1 MKQIISFEKEIAF
14 KTMIGE
20 VTSISLEHTLAFQ
33 GPSTISGD
41 MIVSGTYKMTEAS
54 TLEEDFQ
61 YAIPVDIMLTKE
73 LEEDNRSIAIHNFT
87 YDIRNEDTL
96 HLYIDVL
103 VKGREVIEFEEEE
116 EKVIEPVREELPK
129 IDIDKEQVMEGQ
141 VEDNT
146 NDDKEILTEKEVE
159 ESQKVIDNIMS
170 TEKKEEV
177 VIKEKKEEP
186 VIKND
191 SQEDKKTTAD
201 TKVMNSIFSAF
212 ANTEETYTTYSVY
225 LLRENDSIENIIEN
239 YGVTREELS
248 YYNDLDNLNVGSKII
263 IPTVKKDAA
272 TS

>member
-103 VKGREVIEFEEEE
+103 VKGREVIELEEDNEE
-116 EKVIEPVREELPK
+116 VIEPVREEQPK
-129 IDIDKEQVMEGQ
+129 IDEEQVIEEQ
-141 VEDNT
+141 IEDTT
-146 NDDKEILTEKEVE
+146 NDNKELLTDIEVE
-159 ESQKVIDNIMS
+159 ESQKVIDNIIN
-170 TEKKEEV
+170 TD
-177 VIKEKKEEP
+177 KKEEP

-191 SQEDKKTTAD
+191 IQEEVKTTTD

-263 IPTVKKDAA
+263 IPTVKKDATA
-272 TS
+272 S

>member
-61 YAIPVDIMLTKE
+61 YAIPVDIMLTKD
-73 LEEDNRSIAIHNFT
+73 LEEDNRSITIHNFT

-103 VKGREVIEFEEEE
+103 VKGREVIELEE
-116 EKVIEPVREELPK
+116 EKEEEIPVLERNEEIAPK
-129 IDIDKEQVMEGQ
+129 LEEI
-141 VEDNT
+141 VEEESDDN
-146 NDDKEILTEKEVE
+146 KEILSESEVE
-159 ESQKVIDNIMS
+159 ESQKVIDNIMN
-170 TEKKEEV
+170 TEPKQEEIPTPVMQEEIKEEKEEV
-177 VIKEKKEEP
+177 KE
-186 VIKND
+186 
-191 SQEDKKTTAD
+191 QTD

-225 LLRENDSIENIIEN
+225 LLRETDSIESIIET
-239 YGVTREELS
+239 YGISREELS
-248 YYNDLDNLNVGSKII
+248 YYNDLENLTVGSKII
-263 IPTVKKDAA
+263 IPTTKKDVS
-272 TS
+272 TN

>member
-103 VKGREVIEFEEEE
+103 VKGREVIELEEDE

-129 IDIDKEQVMEGQ
+129 IDEEQVIEEQ
-141 VEDNT
+141 AEDTT

-159 ESQKVIDNIMS
+159 DSQKVIDNIIN
-170 TEKKEEV
+170 TD
-177 VIKEKKEEP
+177 KKEEP

-191 SQEDKKTTAD
+191 TQEEVKTTTD

-263 IPTVKKDAA
+263 IPTVKKDATA
-272 TS
+272 S

>member
-20 VTSISLEHTLAFQ
+20 VTSISLEHTLSFQ

-73 LEEDNRSIAIHNFT
+73 LEEDNRSITIHNFT

-103 VKGREVIEFEEEE
+103 VKGREVIELEEDEEE
-116 EKVIEPVREELPK
+116 VIEPVREEQPK
-129 IDIDKEQVMEGQ
+129 IDEEQKE
-141 VEDNT
+141 DTT
-146 NDDKEILTEKEVE
+146 NDNKELLTDIEVE
-159 ESQKVIDNIMS
+159 ESQKVIDNIIN
-170 TEKKEEV
+170 TD
-177 VIKEKKEEP
+177 KKEEP

-191 SQEDKKTTAD
+191 TQEEVKTTTD

-272 TS
+272 AS

>member
-103 VKGREVIEFEEEE
+103 VKGREVIELEEE

-129 IDIDKEQVMEGQ
+129 IDEEQ
-141 VEDNT
+141 VEDTT
-146 NDDKEILTEKEVE
+146 NDDKELLTEKEVE

-170 TEKKEEV
+170 TDKKEEV
-177 VIKEKKEEP
+177 VEEKKEEP
-186 VIKND
+186 VIKNE
-191 SQEDKKTTAD
+191 SQEEVKTTTD

>member
-20 VTSISLEHTLAFQ
+20 VTSISLEHTLSFQ

-41 MIVSGTYKMTEAS
+41 IIVSGTYKMTEAS

-73 LEEDNRSIAIHNFT
+73 LEEDNRSITIHNFT

-103 VKGREVIEFEEEE
+103 VKGREVIDLEEDEEE
-116 EKVIEPVREELPK
+116 VIEPVREEQPK
-129 IDIDKEQVMEGQ
+129 IDEEQ
-141 VEDNT
+141 VEDTT
-146 NDDKEILTEKEVE
+146 NDNKELLTDIEVE
-159 ESQKVIDNIMS
+159 ESQKVIDNIIN
-170 TEKKEEV
+170 TD
-177 VIKEKKEEP
+177 KKEEP

-191 SQEDKKTTAD
+191 TQEEIKTTTD

>member
-61 YAIPVDIMLTKE
+61 YAIPVDIMLTKD
-73 LEEDNRSIAIHNFT
+73 LEEDNRSITIHNFT

-103 VKGREVIEFEEEE
+103 VKGREVIELEEEE
-116 EKVIEPVREELPK
+116 QVIEPVREELPK
-129 IDIDKEQVMEGQ
+129 IDEEEVIEEQ
-141 VEDNT
+141 VEDTT
-146 NDDKEILTEKEVE
+146 NDNKELLTDIEVE
-159 ESQKVIDNIMS
+159 ESQKVIDNIMN
-170 TEKKEEV
+170 TGKKEEV
-177 VIKEKKEEP
+177 VVEEKKEEP
-186 VIKND
+186 VVKND
-191 SQEDKKTTAD
+191 TQEEVKTTTD

-263 IPTVKKDAA
+263 IPTVKKDATA
-272 TS
+272 S

>member
-20 VTSISLEHTLAFQ
+20 VTSISLEHTLSFQ

-103 VKGREVIEFEEEE
+103 VKGREVIELEEE

-129 IDIDKEQVMEGQ
+129 IDEEQ
-141 VEDNT
+141 VEDTT

-159 ESQKVIDNIMS
+159 ESQKVIDNIIN
-170 TEKKEEV
+170 TDKKEEE
-177 VIKEKKEEP
+177 VIIEDKEEEP
-186 VIKND
+186 VIKTD
-191 SQEDKKTTAD
+191 IQEEVKTTTD

-225 LLRENDSIENIIEN
+225 ILRENDSIENIIEN

-263 IPTVKKDAA
+263 IPTIKKDATA
-272 TS
+272 S

>member
-20 VTSISLEHTLAFQ
+20 VTSISLEHTLSFQ

-41 MIVSGTYKMTEAS
+41 IIVSGTYKMTEAS

-73 LEEDNRSIAIHNFT
+73 LEEDNRSITIHNFT

-103 VKGREVIEFEEEE
+103 VKGREVIELEED
-116 EKVIEPVREELPK
+116 EKEVIEPVREEQPK
-129 IDIDKEQVMEGQ
+129 IDEEQKEDTIN
-141 VEDNT
+141 DN
-146 NDDKEILTEKEVE
+146 KELLTDIEVE
-159 ESQKVIDNIMS
+159 ESQKVIDNIIN
-170 TEKKEEV
+170 TDKKEEV
-177 VIKEKKEEP
+177 VIEDKKEEP

-191 SQEDKKTTAD
+191 TQEEVKTATD

>member
-73 LEEDNRSIAIHNFT
+73 LEEDNRSITIHNFT

-103 VKGREVIEFEEEE
+103 VKGREVIELEED
-116 EKVIEPVREELPK
+116 EKEVIEPVREEQPK
-129 IDIDKEQVMEGQ
+129 IDEEQKE
-141 VEDNT
+141 DTT
-146 NDDKEILTEKEVE
+146 NDNKELLTDIEVE
-159 ESQKVIDNIMS
+159 ESQKVIDNIIN
-170 TEKKEEV
+170 TDKKEEV
-177 VIKEKKEEP
+177 VIEDKKEEP

-191 SQEDKKTTAD
+191 TQEEVKTTTD

-263 IPTVKKDAA
+263 IPTVKKDATA
-272 TS
+272 S

>member
-1 MKQIISFEKEIAF
+1 
-14 KTMIGE
+14 
-20 VTSISLEHTLAFQ
+20 
-33 GPSTISGD
+33 
-41 MIVSGTYKMTEAS
+41 
-54 TLEEDFQ
+54 
-61 YAIPVDIMLTKE
+61 MLTKE
-73 LEEDNRSIAIHNFT
+73 LEEDNRSITIHNFT

-103 VKGREVIEFEEEE
+103 VKGREVIELEEDEEE
-116 EKVIEPVREELPK
+116 VIEPVREEQPK
-129 IDIDKEQVMEGQ
+129 IDEEQVK
-141 VEDNT
+141 DTT
-146 NDDKEILTEKEVE
+146 NDNKELLTDIEVE
-159 ESQKVIDNIMS
+159 ESQKVIDNIIN
-170 TEKKEEV
+170 TD
-177 VIKEKKEEP
+177 KKEEP

-191 SQEDKKTTAD
+191 TQEEVKTTTD

-225 LLRENDSIENIIEN
+225 LLRENDSVENIIEN

>member
-20 VTSISLEHTLAFQ
+20 VTSISLEHTLSFQ

-73 LEEDNRSIAIHNFT
+73 LEEDNRSITIHNFT

-103 VKGREVIEFEEEE
+103 VKGREVIELEEDEEE
-116 EKVIEPVREELPK
+116 VIEPVREEQPK
-129 IDIDKEQVMEGQ
+129 IDEEQ
-141 VEDNT
+141 VEDTT
-146 NDDKEILTEKEVE
+146 NDNKELLTDIEVE
-159 ESQKVIDNIMS
+159 ESQKVIDNIIN
-170 TEKKEEV
+170 TDKKEEV
-177 VIKEKKEEP
+177 VIEDKKEEP

-191 SQEDKKTTAD
+191 TQEEVKTTTD

-225 LLRENDSIENIIEN
+225 LLRENDSVENIIEN

-263 IPTVKKDAA
+263 IPTVKKDATA
-272 TS
+272 S

>member
-20 VTSISLEHTLAFQ
+20 VTSISLEHTLSFQ

-41 MIVSGTYKMTEAS
+41 IIVSGTYKMTEAS

-73 LEEDNRSIAIHNFT
+73 LEEDNRSITIHNFT

-103 VKGREVIEFEEEE
+103 VKGREVIELEEDEEE
-116 EKVIEPVREELPK
+116 VIEPVREEQPK
-129 IDIDKEQVMEGQ
+129 IDEEQ
-141 VEDNT
+141 VEDTT
-146 NDDKEILTEKEVE
+146 NDNKELLTDIEVE
-159 ESQKVIDNIMS
+159 ESQKVIDNIIN
-170 TEKKEEV
+170 TD
-177 VIKEKKEEP
+177 KKEEP

-191 SQEDKKTTAD
+191 IQEEIKTTTD

-263 IPTVKKDAA
+263 IPTVKKDATA
-272 TS
+272 S

>member
-20 VTSISLEHTLAFQ
+20 VTSISLEHTLSFQ

-103 VKGREVIEFEEEE
+103 VKGREVIELEEDNEE
-116 EKVIEPVREELPK
+116 VIEPVREEQPK
-129 IDIDKEQVMEGQ
+129 IDEEQKE
-141 VEDNT
+141 DTT
-146 NDDKEILTEKEVE
+146 NDNKELLTDIEVE
-159 ESQKVIDNIMS
+159 ESQKVIDNIIN
-170 TEKKEEV
+170 T
-177 VIKEKKEEP
+177 EKKEEP

-191 SQEDKKTTAD
+191 IQEEVKTTTD

-263 IPTVKKDAA
+263 IPTVKKDATA
-272 TS
+272 S

>member
-20 VTSISLEHTLAFQ
+20 VTSISLEHTLSFQ

-41 MIVSGTYKMTEAS
+41 IIVSGTYKMTEAS

-73 LEEDNRSIAIHNFT
+73 LEEDNRSITIHNFT

-103 VKGREVIEFEEEE
+103 VKGREVIELEED
-116 EKVIEPVREELPK
+116 EKEVIEPVREEQPK
-129 IDIDKEQVMEGQ
+129 IDEEQ
-141 VEDNT
+141 VEDTT
-146 NDDKEILTEKEVE
+146 NDNKELLTDIEVE
-159 ESQKVIDNIMS
+159 ESQKVIDNIIN
-170 TEKKEEV
+170 TDKKEEV
-177 VIKEKKEEP
+177 VIEDKKEEP

-191 SQEDKKTTAD
+191 TQEEIKTTTD

-263 IPTVKKDAA
+263 IPTVKKDATA
-272 TS
+272 S

>member
-61 YAIPVDIMLTKE
+61 YAIPVDIMLTKD
-73 LEEDNRSIAIHNFT
+73 LEEDNRSITIHNFT

-103 VKGREVIEFEEEE
+103 VKGREVIKLEEEQE
-116 EKVIEPVREELPK
+116 EDIPVLERNEKIAPKLEE
-129 IDIDKEQVMEGQ
+129 I
-141 VEDNT
+141 VEEESDDN
-146 NDDKEILTEKEVE
+146 KEILSESEVE
-159 ESQKVIDNIMS
+159 ESQKVIDNIMN
-170 TEKKEEV
+170 TEPKQEEIPTPVMQEEIKEEKEEV
-177 VIKEKKEEP
+177 KEQP
-186 VIKND
+186 
-191 SQEDKKTTAD
+191 D

-225 LLRENDSIENIIEN
+225 LLRETDSIESIIET
-239 YGVTREELS
+239 YGISREELS
-248 YYNDLDNLNVGSKII
+248 YYNDLENLTVASKII
-263 IPTVKKDAA
+263 IPTTKKDVS
-272 TS
+272 TN

>member
-20 VTSISLEHTLAFQ
+20 VTSISLEHTLSFQ

-73 LEEDNRSIAIHNFT
+73 LEEDNRSITIHNFT

-103 VKGREVIEFEEEE
+103 VKGREVIELEEAEEE
-116 EKVIEPVREELPK
+116 VIEPVREEQPK
-129 IDIDKEQVMEGQ
+129 IDEEQ
-141 VEDNT
+141 VEDTT
-146 NDDKEILTEKEVE
+146 NDNKELLTDIEVE
-159 ESQKVIDNIMS
+159 ENQKVIDNIIN
-170 TEKKEEV
+170 TD
-177 VIKEKKEEP
+177 KKEEP

-191 SQEDKKTTAD
+191 TQEEIKTTTD

-263 IPTVKKDAA
+263 IPTVKKDATA
-272 TS
+272 S

>member
-20 VTSISLEHTLAFQ
+20 VTSISLEHTLSFQ

-73 LEEDNRSIAIHNFT
+73 LEEDNRSITIHNFT

-103 VKGREVIEFEEEE
+103 VKGREVIELEEEE
-116 EKVIEPVREELPK
+116 EEVIEPVREEQPK
-129 IDIDKEQVMEGQ
+129 IDEEQ
-141 VEDNT
+141 VEDTT
-146 NDDKEILTEKEVE
+146 NDNKELLTDIEVE
-159 ESQKVIDNIMS
+159 ESQKVIDNIIN
-170 TEKKEEV
+170 TD
-177 VIKEKKEEP
+177 KKEEP

-191 SQEDKKTTAD
+191 TQEEVKTTTD

-263 IPTVKKDAA
+263 IPTVKKDATA
-272 TS
+272 S

>member
-20 VTSISLEHTLAFQ
+20 VTSISLEHTLSFQ

-41 MIVSGTYKMTEAS
+41 IIVSGTYKMTEAS

-73 LEEDNRSIAIHNFT
+73 LEEDNRSITIHNFT

-103 VKGREVIEFEEEE
+103 VKGREVIELEED
-116 EKVIEPVREELPK
+116 EKEVMEPVREEQPK
-129 IDIDKEQVMEGQ
+129 IDEEQKE
-141 VEDNT
+141 DTT
-146 NDDKEILTEKEVE
+146 NDNKELLTDIEVE
-159 ESQKVIDNIMS
+159 ESQKVIDNIIN
-170 TEKKEEV
+170 TDKKEEV
-177 VIKEKKEEP
+177 VIEDKKEEP

-191 SQEDKKTTAD
+191 TQEEVKTTTD

-263 IPTVKKDAA
+263 IPTVKKDATA
-272 TS
+272 S

>member
-20 VTSISLEHTLAFQ
+20 VTSISLEHTLSFQ

-103 VKGREVIEFEEEE
+103 VKGREVIELEEDEEE
-116 EKVIEPVREELPK
+116 VIEPVREEQPK
-129 IDIDKEQVMEGQ
+129 IDEEQ
-141 VEDNT
+141 VEDTT
-146 NDDKEILTEKEVE
+146 NDNKELLTDIEVE
-159 ESQKVIDNIMS
+159 ESQKVIDNIIN
-170 TEKKEEV
+170 TD
-177 VIKEKKEEP
+177 KKEEP

-191 SQEDKKTTAD
+191 TQEEVKTTTD

-263 IPTVKKDAA
+263 IPTVKKDATA
-272 TS
+272 S

>member
-20 VTSISLEHTLAFQ
+20 VTSISLEHTLSFQ

-61 YAIPVDIMLTKE
+61 YAIPVDIMLTKD
-73 LEEDNRSIAIHNFT
+73 LEEDNRSITIHNFT

-103 VKGREVIEFEEEE
+103 VKGREVIELEEAEEE
-116 EKVIEPVREELPK
+116 VIEPVREEQPK
-129 IDIDKEQVMEGQ
+129 IDEEQ
-141 VEDNT
+141 VEDTT
-146 NDDKEILTEKEVE
+146 NDNKELLTDIEVE
-159 ESQKVIDNIMS
+159 ESQKVIDNIIN
-170 TEKKEEV
+170 TD
-177 VIKEKKEEP
+177 KKEEP

-191 SQEDKKTTAD
+191 TQEEIKTTTD

-263 IPTVKKDAA
+263 IPTVKKDATA
-272 TS
+272 S

>member
-20 VTSISLEHTLAFQ
+20 VTSISLEHTLSFQ

-41 MIVSGTYKMTEAS
+41 IIVSGTYKMTEAS

-73 LEEDNRSIAIHNFT
+73 LEEDNRSITIHNFT

-103 VKGREVIEFEEEE
+103 VKGREVIELEEDEEE
-116 EKVIEPVREELPK
+116 VIEPVREEQPK
-129 IDIDKEQVMEGQ
+129 IDEEQ
-141 VEDNT
+141 VEDTT
-146 NDDKEILTEKEVE
+146 NDNKELLTDIEVE
-159 ESQKVIDNIMS
+159 ESQKVIDNIIN
-170 TEKKEEV
+170 TDKKEEV
-177 VIKEKKEEP
+177 VIENKKEEP

-191 SQEDKKTTAD
+191 TQEEIKTTTD

-263 IPTVKKDAA
+263 IPTVKKDATA
-272 TS
+272 S

>member
-61 YAIPVDIMLTKE
+61 YAIPVDIMLTKD
-73 LEEDNRSIAIHNFT
+73 LEEDNRSITIHNFT

-103 VKGREVIEFEEEE
+103 VKGREVIELEE
-116 EKVIEPVREELPK
+116 EKEEEIPVLERNEEIAPKLEEIVEEEP
-129 IDIDKEQVMEGQ
+129 D
-141 VEDNT
+141 DN
-146 NDDKEILTEKEVE
+146 KEILSESEVE
-159 ESQKVIDNIMS
+159 ESQKVIDNIMN
-170 TEKKEEV
+170 TEPKQEEIQTPVMQEEIKEEKEEV
-177 VIKEKKEEP
+177 KE
-186 VIKND
+186 
-191 SQEDKKTTAD
+191 QTD

-225 LLRENDSIENIIEN
+225 LLRETDSIESIIET
-239 YGVTREELS
+239 YGISREELS
-248 YYNDLDNLNVGSKII
+248 YYNDLENLTVGSKII
-263 IPTVKKDAA
+263 IPTTKKDVS
-272 TS
+272 TN

>member
-20 VTSISLEHTLAFQ
+20 VTSISLEHTLSFQ

-73 LEEDNRSIAIHNFT
+73 LEEDNRSITIHNFT

-103 VKGREVIEFEEEE
+103 VKGREVIELEEDEEE
-116 EKVIEPVREELPK
+116 VIEPVREEQPK
-129 IDIDKEQVMEGQ
+129 IDEEQ
-141 VEDNT
+141 VEDTT
-146 NDDKEILTEKEVE
+146 NDNKELLTDIEVE
-159 ESQKVIDNIMS
+159 ESQKVIDNIIN
-170 TEKKEEV
+170 TD
-177 VIKEKKEEP
+177 KKEEP

-191 SQEDKKTTAD
+191 IQEEVKTTTD

>member
-20 VTSISLEHTLAFQ
+20 VTSISLEHTLSFQ

-41 MIVSGTYKMTEAS
+41 IIVSGTYKMTEAS

-73 LEEDNRSIAIHNFT
+73 LEEDNRSITIHNFT

-103 VKGREVIEFEEEE
+103 VKGREVIELEED
-116 EKVIEPVREELPK
+116 EKEVIEPVREEQPK
-129 IDIDKEQVMEGQ
+129 IDEEQKE
-141 VEDNT
+141 DTT
-146 NDDKEILTEKEVE
+146 NDNKELLTDIEVE
-159 ESQKVIDNIMS
+159 ESQKVIDNIIN
-170 TEKKEEV
+170 TDKKEEV
-177 VIKEKKEEP
+177 VIEDKKEE
-186 VIKND
+186 V
-191 SQEDKKTTAD
+191 KTTTD

-212 ANTEETYTTYSVY
+212 ANTEETYTTYTVY

-263 IPTVKKDAA
+263 IPTVKKDATA
-272 TS
+272 S

>member
-20 VTSISLEHTLAFQ
+20 VTSISLEHTLSFQ

-41 MIVSGTYKMTEAS
+41 IIVSGTYKMTEAS

-73 LEEDNRSIAIHNFT
+73 LEEDNRSITIHNFT

-103 VKGREVIEFEEEE
+103 VKGREVIELEEDEEE
-116 EKVIEPVREELPK
+116 VIEPVREEQPK
-129 IDIDKEQVMEGQ
+129 IDEEQKE
-141 VEDNT
+141 DTT
-146 NDDKEILTEKEVE
+146 NDNKELLTDIEVE
-159 ESQKVIDNIMS
+159 ESQKVIDNIID
-170 TEKKEEV
+170 TDKKEEV
-177 VIKEKKEEP
+177 VIEDKKEEP

-191 SQEDKKTTAD
+191 TQEEIKTTTD

>member
-1 MKQIISFEKEIAF
+1 
-14 KTMIGE
+14 
-20 VTSISLEHTLAFQ
+20 
-33 GPSTISGD
+33 
-41 MIVSGTYKMTEAS
+41 MTEAS

-73 LEEDNRSIAIHNFT
+73 LEEDNRSITIHNFT

-103 VKGREVIEFEEEE
+103 VKGREVIELEEDEEE
-116 EKVIEPVREELPK
+116 VIEPVREEQPK
-129 IDIDKEQVMEGQ
+129 IDEEQKE
-141 VEDNT
+141 DTT
-146 NDDKEILTEKEVE
+146 NDNKELLTDIEVE
-159 ESQKVIDNIMS
+159 ESQKVIDNIIN
-170 TEKKEEV
+170 TDKKEEV
-177 VIKEKKEEP
+177 VIEDKKEEP

-191 SQEDKKTTAD
+191 TQEEIKTTTD

-263 IPTVKKDAA
+263 IPTVKKDATA
-272 TS
+272 S

>member
-1 MKQIISFEKEIAF
+1 
-14 KTMIGE
+14 
-20 VTSISLEHTLAFQ
+20 
-33 GPSTISGD
+33 

-73 LEEDNRSIAIHNFT
+73 LEEDNRSITIHNFT

-103 VKGREVIEFEEEE
+103 VKGREVIELEEDEEE
-116 EKVIEPVREELPK
+116 VIEPVREEQPK
-129 IDIDKEQVMEGQ
+129 IDEEQ
-141 VEDNT
+141 VEDTT
-146 NDDKEILTEKEVE
+146 NDNKELLTDIEVE
-159 ESQKVIDNIMS
+159 ESQKVIDNIIN
-170 TEKKEEV
+170 TD
-177 VIKEKKEEP
+177 KKEEP

-191 SQEDKKTTAD
+191 TQEEVKTTTD

-263 IPTVKKDAA
+263 IPTVKKDATA
-272 TS
+272 S

>member
-20 VTSISLEHTLAFQ
+20 VTSISLEHTLSFQ

-73 LEEDNRSIAIHNFT
+73 LEEDNRSITIHNFT

-103 VKGREVIEFEEEE
+103 VKGREVIELEEDEEE
-116 EKVIEPVREELPK
+116 VIEPVREEQPK
-129 IDIDKEQVMEGQ
+129 IDEEQ
-141 VEDNT
+141 VEDTT
-146 NDDKEILTEKEVE
+146 NDNKELLTDIEVE
-159 ESQKVIDNIMS
+159 ESQKVIDNIIN
-170 TEKKEEV
+170 TDKKEEV
-177 VIKEKKEEP
+177 VIEDKKEEP

-191 SQEDKKTTAD
+191 TQEEVKTTTD

-263 IPTVKKDAA
+263 IPTVKKDATA
-272 TS
+272 S

>member
-20 VTSISLEHTLAFQ
+20 VTSISLEHTLSFQ
-33 GPSTISGD
+33 SPSTISGD
-41 MIVSGTYKMTEAS
+41 IIVSGTYKMTEAS

-73 LEEDNRSIAIHNFT
+73 LEEDNRSITIHNFT

-103 VKGREVIEFEEEE
+103 VKGREVIELEEAEEE
-116 EKVIEPVREELPK
+116 VIEPVREEQPK
-129 IDIDKEQVMEGQ
+129 IDEEQKE
-141 VEDNT
+141 DTT
-146 NDDKEILTEKEVE
+146 NDNKELLTDIEVE
-159 ESQKVIDNIMS
+159 ESQKVIDNIIN
-170 TEKKEEV
+170 TDKKEEV
-177 VIKEKKEEP
+177 VIEDKKEEP

-191 SQEDKKTTAD
+191 TQEEVKTTTD

>member
-20 VTSISLEHTLAFQ
+20 VTSISLEHTLSFQ

-61 YAIPVDIMLTKE
+61 YAIPVDIMLTKD
-73 LEEDNRSIAIHNFT
+73 LEEDNRSITIHNFT

-103 VKGREVIEFEEEE
+103 VKGREVIELEEAEEE
-116 EKVIEPVREELPK
+116 VIEPVREEQPK
-129 IDIDKEQVMEGQ
+129 IDEEQ
-141 VEDNT
+141 VEDTT
-146 NDDKEILTEKEVE
+146 NDNKELLTDIEVE
-159 ESQKVIDNIMS
+159 ESQKVIDNIIN
-170 TEKKEEV
+170 TD
-177 VIKEKKEEP
+177 KKEEP

-191 SQEDKKTTAD
+191 TQEEVKTTTD

-263 IPTVKKDAA
+263 IPTVKKDATA
-272 TS
+272 S

>member
-20 VTSISLEHTLAFQ
+20 VTSISLEHTLSFQ

-73 LEEDNRSIAIHNFT
+73 LEEDNRSITIHNFT

-103 VKGREVIEFEEEE
+103 VKGREVIELEEDEEE
-116 EKVIEPVREELPK
+116 VIEPVREEQPK
-129 IDIDKEQVMEGQ
+129 IDEEQ
-141 VEDNT
+141 VEDTT
-146 NDDKEILTEKEVE
+146 NDNKELLTDIEVE
-159 ESQKVIDNIMS
+159 ESQKVIDNIIN
-170 TEKKEEV
+170 TDKKEEV
-177 VIKEKKEEP
+177 VIEDKKEEP

-191 SQEDKKTTAD
+191 TQEEIKTTTD

-263 IPTVKKDAA
+263 IPTVKKDATA
-272 TS
+272 S

>member
-20 VTSISLEHTLAFQ
+20 VTSISLEHTLSFQ

-73 LEEDNRSIAIHNFT
+73 LEEDNRSITIHNFT

-103 VKGREVIEFEEEE
+103 VKGREVIELEEDEEE
-116 EKVIEPVREELPK
+116 VIEPVREEQPK
-129 IDIDKEQVMEGQ
+129 IDEEQ
-141 VEDNT
+141 VEDTT
-146 NDDKEILTEKEVE
+146 NDNKELLTDIEVE
-159 ESQKVIDNIMS
+159 ESQKVIDNILN
-170 TEKKEEV
+170 TD
-177 VIKEKKEEP
+177 KKEEP

-191 SQEDKKTTAD
+191 TQEEIKTTTD

>member
-20 VTSISLEHTLAFQ
+20 VTSISLEHTLSFQ

-103 VKGREVIEFEEEE
+103 VKGREVIELEEDEEE
-116 EKVIEPVREELPK
+116 VIEPVREEQPK
-129 IDIDKEQVMEGQ
+129 IDEEQKE
-141 VEDNT
+141 DTT
-146 NDDKEILTEKEVE
+146 NDNKELLTDIEVE
-159 ESQKVIDNIMS
+159 ESQKVIDNIIN
-170 TEKKEEV
+170 TD
-177 VIKEKKEEP
+177 KKEEP

-191 SQEDKKTTAD
+191 TQEEVKTTTD

-263 IPTVKKDAA
+263 IPTVKKDATA
-272 TS
+272 S

>member
-61 YAIPVDIMLTKE
+61 YAIPVDIMLTKD
-73 LEEDNRSIAIHNFT
+73 LEEDNRSITIHNFT

-103 VKGREVIEFEEEE
+103 VKGREIIKLEEEQE
-116 EKVIEPVREELPK
+116 EEIPVLERNEEIAPK
-129 IDIDKEQVMEGQ
+129 LEEIVKEESD
-141 VEDNT
+141 DN
-146 NDDKEILTEKEVE
+146 KEILSESEVE
-159 ESQKVIDNIMS
+159 ESQKVIDNIMN
-170 TEKKEEV
+170 TEPKQEEIPTPVMQEEIKEEKEEV
-177 VIKEKKEEP
+177 KEQP
-186 VIKND
+186 
-191 SQEDKKTTAD
+191 D

-225 LLRENDSIENIIEN
+225 LLRETDSIESIIET
-239 YGVTREELS
+239 YGISREELS
-248 YYNDLDNLNVGSKII
+248 YYNDLENLTVGSKII
-263 IPTVKKDAA
+263 IPTTKKDVS
-272 TS
+272 TN

>member
-20 VTSISLEHTLAFQ
+20 VTSISLEHTLSFQ

-73 LEEDNRSIAIHNFT
+73 LEEDNRSITIHNFT

-103 VKGREVIEFEEEE
+103 FKGREVIELEEDEEE
-116 EKVIEPVREELPK
+116 VIEPVREEQPK
-129 IDIDKEQVMEGQ
+129 IDEEQ
-141 VEDNT
+141 VEDTT
-146 NDDKEILTEKEVE
+146 NDNKELLTDIEVE
-159 ESQKVIDNIMS
+159 ESQKVIDNIIN
-170 TEKKEEV
+170 TD
-177 VIKEKKEEP
+177 KKEEP

-191 SQEDKKTTAD
+191 TQEEIKTTTD

>member
-20 VTSISLEHTLAFQ
+20 VTSISLEHTLSFQ

-41 MIVSGTYKMTEAS
+41 IIVSGTYKMTEAS

-73 LEEDNRSIAIHNFT
+73 LEEDNRSITIHNFT

-103 VKGREVIEFEEEE
+103 VKGREVIELEED
-116 EKVIEPVREELPK
+116 EKEVIEPVREEQPK
-129 IDIDKEQVMEGQ
+129 IDEEQKE
-141 VEDNT
+141 DTT
-146 NDDKEILTEKEVE
+146 NDNKELLTDIEVE
-159 ESQKVIDNIMS
+159 ESQKVIDNIIN
-170 TEKKEEV
+170 TD
-177 VIKEKKEEP
+177 KKEEP

-191 SQEDKKTTAD
+191 TQEEVKTNTD

-263 IPTVKKDAA
+263 IPTVKKDATA
-272 TS
+272 S

>member
-20 VTSISLEHTLAFQ
+20 VTSISLEHTLSFQ

-73 LEEDNRSIAIHNFT
+73 LEEDNRSITIHNFT

-103 VKGREVIEFEEEE
+103 VKGREVIDLEEDKEE
-116 EKVIEPVREELPK
+116 VIEPVREEQPK
-129 IDIDKEQVMEGQ
+129 IDEEQ
-141 VEDNT
+141 VEDTT
-146 NDDKEILTEKEVE
+146 NDNKELLTDIEVE
-159 ESQKVIDNIMS
+159 ESQKVIDNIIN
-170 TEKKEEV
+170 TD
-177 VIKEKKEEP
+177 KKEEP

-191 SQEDKKTTAD
+191 TQEEIKTTTD